1 MKNAPFLILG
11 ALLLM
16 SFRNRQNESGQNES
30 EQDAPACPPGEA
42 LFRDGKCRKVIA
54 YTDELVQNGERPSRR
69 IEYNPITGR
78 PEVVYEDQPGGGRQ
92 QINQLPPRFRGYN

>member
-16 SFRNRQNESGQNES
+16 SFRNRQNESEEDQ
-30 EQDAPACPPGEA
+30 PACPPGEA

-54 YTDELVQNGERPSRR
+54 YEAELVKDGVRPPRR

-78 PEVVYEDQPGGGRQ
+78 PEVVYGGQPGGRVQTG
-92 QINQLPPRFRGYN
+92 QLPPRFRGYN